1 MFCDCEYLQLPK
13 VSDIALIYVDFII
26 FVYTASLDPK
36 LSMTSWLSK
45 LESSSWLDYV
55 QSILSTAC
63 HVAKCLDKN
72 GNSAFY
78 SMIILQPRESILQCV
93 VKSLWRGLQSCTSLG
108 HKKKLMFDFLSSV
121 SKWQKRKFS
130 TTINRK
136 KIFMLAPR
144 VPMWEAIVIV
154 SCINT

>member
-1 MFCDCEYLQLPK
+1 MPQIFHSHIFCDCEYLQLPK

-78 SMIILQPRESILQCV
+78 SMIILQPRESILQCI
-93 VKSLWRGLQSCTSLG
+93 VKCL
-108 HKKKLMFDFLSSV
+108 
-121 SKWQKRKFS
+121 
-130 TTINRK
+130 
-136 KIFMLAPR
+136 
-144 VPMWEAIVIV
+144 
-154 SCINT
+154 

>member
-1 MFCDCEYLQLPK
+1 MFHDCEYLQLPK

-72 GNSAFY
+72 GNSTFY
-78 SMIILQPRESILQCV
+78 SMIILQPRESILQCI
-93 VKSLWRGLQSCTSLG
+93 VKCLWRGLHSCTSLG
-108 HKKKLMFDFLSSV
+108 HKKNLCLIFFL
-121 SKWQKRKFS
+121 QLA
-130 TTINRK
+130 NDK
-136 KIFMLAPR
+136 KENFQL
-144 VPMWEAIVIV
+144 
-154 SCINT
+154 

>member
-72 GNSAFY
+72 GNGAFY
-78 SMIILQPRESILQCV
+78 STIILQPRESILQCI
-93 VKSLWRGLQSCTSLG
+93 VKRL
-108 HKKKLMFDFLSSV
+108 
-121 SKWQKRKFS
+121 
-130 TTINRK
+130 
-136 KIFMLAPR
+136 
-144 VPMWEAIVIV
+144 
-154 SCINT
+154 

>member
-1 MFCDCEYLQLPK
+1 MFRDCEYLQLPK
-13 VSDIALIYVDFII
+13 VSDITLIYVDFII

-72 GNSAFY
+72 GNSTFY
-78 SMIILQPRESILQCV
+78 SMIFLQPRESILQCI
-93 VKSLWRGLQSCTSLG
+93 VKCL
-108 HKKKLMFDFLSSV
+108 
-121 SKWQKRKFS
+121 
-130 TTINRK
+130 
-136 KIFMLAPR
+136 
-144 VPMWEAIVIV
+144 
-154 SCINT
+154 

>member
-1 MFCDCEYLQLPK
+1 MHACPK
-13 VSDIALIYVDFII
+13 FFTVICFVTVSICNFPKLVTLLLFTLILFII

-78 SMIILQPRESILQCV
+78 STIILQPRESILQCI
-93 VKSLWRGLQSCTSLG
+93 VKCLGRGLHSCTSLG
-108 HKKKLMFDFLSSV
+108 HKKTYV
-121 SKWQKRKFS
+121 
-130 TTINRK
+130 
-136 KIFMLAPR
+136 
-144 VPMWEAIVIV
+144 
-154 SCINT
+154 